1 MIFVFTDTREERLAR
16 RIADLYA
23 TDEQFAA
30 ARPSCTSTDCVPL
43 PRLAAQAAMLESEA
57 LAELGG

>member
-1 MIFVFTDTREERLAR
+1 VFTDTREERLAR

-23 TDEQFAA
+23 A
-30 ARPSCTSTDCVPL
+30 ARPSCTSTDGVPL
-43 PRLAAQAAMLESEA
+43 PRLAAQAAMSESEA